1 MSLVEEFLECGPEDL
16 LLPDADCILFMNV
29 PGRDRTQQ
37 WHRDMRWAGE
47 GGDYSEEGQRVRWQ
61 EIQEAAKTSPCG
73 HNGYFEDHGG
83 SYFRWALSLI
93 DNIGTGLEIGKCSRS
108 LCVFFRSLKP
118 VQLLQAREPHPEGQP
133 VSWRWSRRS
142 GSG

>member
-61 EIQEAAKTSPCG
+61 EIQEAKAGTTATTPDAKDDQSARDSKSELPIKEG
-73 HNGYFEDHGG
+73 VAGAPGPSSAPSVAG
-83 SYFRWALSLI
+83 APGPSSAPSAA
-93 DNIGTGLEIGKCSRS
+93 GAPGPSSAPSAAGKAPAA
-108 LCVFFRSLKP
+108 VEKI
-118 VQLLQAREPHPEGQP
+118 
-133 VSWRWSRRS
+133 
-142 GSG
+142 